1 MLHLQRATLGMRLF
15 REEVAQCPRRTAQG
29 PLHTI
34 SEGTPTQ
41 HRFTSMPQCTQEPVA
56 CIHHKKKG
64 SCKWVWPLTVKSFM
78 RCWTPEQCT
87 LYISEEEAK
96 HLGLKATRER
106 DTMKAVNS
114 PAKPIASTTQSMHVL
129 IRMWSKKLDFFIK
142 PMDDF
147 RMVLGMKFFNQ
158 VYAFLLQATNS
169 FIIFEMSKECMVLA
183 KRTMKRHFRPCSSRK
198 H

>member
-1 MLHLQRATLGMRLF
+1 
-15 REEVAQCPRRTAQG
+15 
-29 PLHTI
+29 
-34 SEGTPTQ
+34 
-41 HRFTSMPQCTQEPVA
+41 
-56 CIHHKKKG
+56 
-64 SCKWVWPLTVKSFM
+64 M

-114 PAKPIASTTQSMHVL
+114 PTKPIASTTQSMHVL

-183 KRTMKRHFRPCSSRK
+183 KRTKPDEKTLSTMQFKKALKKDQSFLVSIRSSTREKIMKILQVMSPYKSKMSLTSLRTTTRK
-198 H
+198 QSIDDKQFMTDYRYIIKLRQNCDRIFNLS